1 MTSTRTSAKQPTR
14 SVPAATPEDHLAYLL
29 ARVHHRLQQAMDRA
43 LRTVDITPTQ
53 FYALAHIAQTPGLSG
68 AELARALL
76 TTPQATATLIG
87 RLTAAGLVER
97 DRPGPGVSGA
107 VSLTPAGRRRLR
119 AATTVAVDA
128 EAAAL
133 SSISR
138 ADQRRVTT
146 VLQSLLEGLE
156 RAPD

>member
-1 MTSTRTSAKQPTR
+1 MVSARTTKQHTRA
-14 SVPAATPEDHLAYLL
+14 VPAATPEDHLAYLV

-53 FYALAHIAQTPGLSG
+53 FYALAHVAQRPGLSG

-107 VSLTPAGRRRLR
+107 VSLTPAGRKRLR

-133 SSISR
+133 SSIPP
-138 ADQRRVTT
+138 ADRHRVST
-146 VLQSLLEGLE
+146 VLQSLLDDLE
-156 RAPD
+156 ALQD